1 MHKFR
6 KLMVIILGYSLVCL
20 MKSAFVECD
29 SPTCSKDSQRCQH
42 GSKMSADKK
51 KVKPLSY
58 EPLEDAL
65 GFMTKAYDIMTPPA
79 EDVRQE
85 KDAFEYVAKTLDHVH
100 FSSTIKLNVGG
111 QHFTTSLQTLT
122 KDTGSMLH
130 AMFSGRFDTKP
141 AEDGS
146 YFIDRDGTHFR
157 YILNYL
163 RTGRLILPEDK
174 LVRKELLE
182 EAEFYQIRGI
192 VDGLLPQSFSES
204 KLLSDEHKEILVNTW
219 LEEPL
224 RKPRSSFV
232 LIYRASRDGWASS
245 TFHALCDNKGPTV
258 TVVESEDNIFGGYTE
273 QSWDGS
279 TGYKRCEKSFLF
291 SLVNQSGAG
300 PTKMKLKGSSNQ
312 NGIYCSS
319 SFGPTFGG
327 GHDLHISSDA
337 NTKTNSYSKLS
348 HTYECPPNM
357 VANSFLAGG
366 SNFYVH
372 ELEVFVFQNEL
383 A

>member
-1 MHKFR
+1 
-6 KLMVIILGYSLVCL
+6 
-20 MKSAFVECD
+20 
-29 SPTCSKDSQRCQH
+29 
-42 GSKMSADKK
+42 MSADEKK
-51 KVKPLSY
+51 AKTPSY
-58 EPLEDAL
+58 EALEEAL
-65 GFMTKAYDIMTPPA
+65 GFMKKAYDIMNQQA
-79 EDVRQE
+79 EDVRKE
-85 KDAFEYVAKTLDHVH
+85 KEAFESVAKKLDHVH
-100 FSSTIKLNVGG
+100 FSSTVELNVGG

-163 RTGRLILPEDK
+163 RTGRLLLPEDK

-192 VDGLLPQSFSES
+192 VDGLLPQSFLES
-204 KLLSDEHKEILVNTW
+204 KILSDEQKEILVNTW

-224 RKPRSSFV
+224 HEPRSSFV

-245 TFHALCDNKGPTV
+245 IFHGLCDNKGPTV
-258 TVVESEDNIFGGYTE
+258 TVVKSGDNIFGGYTE
-273 QSWDGS
+273 QPWDGS
-279 TGYKRCEKSFLF
+279 TGYKWCEKSFLF
-291 SLVNQSGAG
+291 SLINQSGAG

-312 NGIYCSS
+312 NGIYCNNSC
-319 SFGPTFGG
+319 GPTFGG
-327 GHDLHISSDA
+327 GHDLFITSGP
-337 NTKTNSYSKLS
+337 NTDNNSYSNLNS
-348 HTYECPPNM
+348 TYECPPNM
-357 VANSFLAGG
+357 VADSFLAG
-366 SNFYVH
+366 SYNFYIH